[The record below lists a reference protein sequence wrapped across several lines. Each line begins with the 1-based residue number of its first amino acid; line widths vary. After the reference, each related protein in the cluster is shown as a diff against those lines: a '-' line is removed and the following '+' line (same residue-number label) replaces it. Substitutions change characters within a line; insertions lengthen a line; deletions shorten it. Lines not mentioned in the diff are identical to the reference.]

1 MKCISQFTLI
11 ISILLLSPCG
21 YAQNKLSAGLRF
33 LPSATMFRYD
43 TGIPIADFLKI
54 APHYSRIRTAQGV
67 GISYNPIRKLNVGAD
82 LLYAFQGGGFEQRR
96 TDLSYMNVPLW
107 IGYNTAPEKKLIF
120 TIQSGIQLSYLINAK
135 LKYENGT
142 SSNIA
147 PYLHKMTIGVPLAVG
162 FKFRLTPLYYLSTQ
176 LYLSSDLKSLS
187 RTNKEFG
194 VYNYVFPGL
203 RIAFDRNI

>member
-1 MKCISQFTLI
+1 MKCISQFKVI
-11 ISILLLSPCG
+11 ISLLFLCQCS
-21 YAQNKLSAGLRF
+21 YAQSKLSAGVRF
-33 LPSATMFRYD
+33 LPSATMFRYN

-67 GISYNPIRKLNVGAD
+67 GITYNPSRKLNVGAD

-96 TDLSYMNVPLW
+96 TDLGYMNLPLW
-107 IGYNTAPEKKLIF
+107 IGYNTAPDKKLIF

-135 LKYENGT
+135 LQYENGT
-142 SSNIA
+142 SANIA

-162 FKFRLTPLYYLSTQ
+162 FKFRLTPSYILSTQ

-187 RTNKEFG
+187 RTSKAFG

>member
-1 MKCISQFTLI
+1 MKCISLCTLI
-11 ISILLLSPCG
+11 VTFFLLCPCG
-21 YAQNKLSAGLRF
+21 YAQTKLSVGVRF
-33 LPSATMFRYD
+33 LPSSTMFRYD
-43 TGIPIADFLKI
+43 TGVPIADFLKI

-67 GISYNPIRKLNVGAD
+67 GVNYNPARKLHVGAD

-96 TDLSYMNVPLW
+96 ADLAYIHVPLW

-120 TIQSGIQLSYLINAK
+120 TVQSGIQLSYLTHAK
-135 LKYENGT
+135 LQYENGT
-142 SSNIA
+142 SANIA
-147 PYLHKMTIGVPLAVG
+147 PYLHKMTMGIPFAIG
-162 FKFRLTPLYYLSTQ
+162 FKFRLTPSYYLSTQ

-203 RIAFDRNI
+203 RIALDRNI